1 MSAVPAL
8 SVVIPTFNNVQVLGR
23 CLESWQRCASNDPVE
38 LIVIEDGCRDG
49 TADVLRAQ
57 AETPWGRRTLRWIH
71 ENNVHELRSTNRGLR
86 EARAPLVMSWHDDM
100 FLQSRWL
107 VPELLRTFN
116 RDADIGLLA
125 LSRGLN
131 CHPVADPINTWED
144 LIAYARLE
152 STIGPR
158 PMNWLRLQEVDAV
171 IRPWVVR
178 RACLD
183 KVGLLDEAFVPT
195 GWDEADLADVLYH
208 LGEERRSRAIARA
221 IVAQRAEKPFTRTR
235 ELAGIVAKVLGGG
248 RPDGRNPATRTFQAL
263 RIYVNDEL
271 GELAAALAAAERIL
285 KPGGRLVA
293 VTFHSL
299 EDRIVKRFIRAASRE
314 DPAWAGMPELPAA
327 ARPRLKLVRGID
339 IVFCRNCLIYFDDK
353 AKHQIVTDLAGALK
367 PNGYLIIGFSESLTK
382 MSDVLRSQHVGRSVV
397 YQKL

>member
-195 GWDEADLADVLYH
+195 GWDEADLAFRIRQAGWRVATHGYERDRAYHH
-208 LGEERRSRAIARA
+208 LGSSTFAKFALNLDQDLRNGLLFHARWDAAIRKDAVRER
-221 IVAQRAEKPFTRTR
+221 KTWWRTMTAPA
-235 ELAGIVAKVLGGG
+235 LWSAV
-248 RPDGRNPATRTFQAL
+248 RN
-263 RIYVNDEL
+263 
-271 GELAAALAAAERIL
+271 AASALARQVKGQTGSDAA
-285 KPGGRLVA
+285 
-293 VTFHSL
+293 
-299 EDRIVKRFIRAASRE
+299 
-314 DPAWAGMPELPAA
+314 
-327 ARPRLKLVRGID
+327 
-339 IVFCRNCLIYFDDK
+339 
-353 AKHQIVTDLAGALK
+353 
-367 PNGYLIIGFSESLTK
+367 
-382 MSDVLRSQHVGRSVV
+382 
-397 YQKL
+397 